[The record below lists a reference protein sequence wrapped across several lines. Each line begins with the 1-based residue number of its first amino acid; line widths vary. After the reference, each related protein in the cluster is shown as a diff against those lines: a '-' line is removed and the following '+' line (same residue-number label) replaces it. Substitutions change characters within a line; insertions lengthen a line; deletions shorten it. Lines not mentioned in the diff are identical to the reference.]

1 MMLHLPTLLYV
12 SIAMM
17 AMSAALMTVFGRTQH
32 VYRGFWWWTAAQWLG
47 TLGLALQAL
56 RESHPALLP
65 LSNLLLLQWPIVTLA
80 GVRRFFPRH
89 ALRIP
94 PLADGLVF
102 VAAYLIWLATWA
114 SGGSAHM
121 RVEAFGVA
129 SCLLHLYSAAL
140 TTKLRG
146 FQRSP
151 ALNALV
157 VTQCIAAAVQT
168 LRVAQANL
176 VNVPWLAGG
185 DMMLASGLVTLML
198 ALAMVYLALLL
209 TYERTGRRLLESQ
222 RQLRILADTDTLTEV
237 PNRRHFYELA
247 TKALALSAAGKASLV
262 MFDIDH
268 FKQIND
274 HLGHAE
280 GDEALREVARCT
292 REVLRARDVA
302 GRIGG
307 DEFAM
312 LLPETTVDEAM
323 SVAARVATRLDE
335 VHAGGQGVPLS
346 LSFGVVLAREGEN
359 IADALHRADQAL
371 YEAKRQGRS
380 RAVTAGGSAAAP
392 VFGES
397 HRMGLGTH

>member
-12 SIAMM
+12 SVAMM
-17 AMSAALMTVFGRTQH
+17 AMSATLMTVFGRTQR

-47 TLGLALQAL
+47 TLGLALQVL

-65 LSNLLLLQWPIVTLA
+65 LSNLLLLQWPIVTLT

-89 ALRIP
+89 ALGIP
-94 PLADGLVF
+94 PLADALVF
-102 VAAYLIWLATWA
+102 AAAYLLWLATWA
-114 SGGSAHM
+114 GGANAHM
-121 RVEAFGVA
+121 RVEAFGAA

-168 LRVAQANL
+168 MRVVQADF
-176 VNVPWLAGG
+176 VSVPWLAGD

-198 ALAMVYLALLL
+198 ALAMVYLAMLL

-222 RQLRILADTDTLTEV
+222 RQLRFLADTDTLTEV

-274 HLGHAE
+274 RFGHAE

-292 REVLRARDVA
+292 REVLRSRDVA

-312 LLPETTVDEAM
+312 LLPETTAGEAM
-323 SVAARVATRLDE
+323 SVAARVATRLEE
-335 VHAGGQGVPLS
+335 VHGGDQGVPLS
-346 LSFGVVLAREGEN
+346 LSFGVVLVREDEN

-380 RAVTAGGSAAAP
+380 RAVTAAGSAAAP

-397 HRMGLGTH
+397 HRMGLGAH